1 MRHLLSD
8 GLRIHLVASAGVVA
22 VALPLISGAAYAQAS
37 SDNAA
42 TTAPADARAADS
54 ANDAGVGDIVVT
66 AQKRAQNLND
76 VGLSISAIGTGELA
90 NRGVTRPE
98 DLAGVVPSLTVTRTQ
113 FDSPS
118 YTLRGVGFYDSSLA
132 ATTTV
137 SMYLD
142 QVPLVYP
149 IMARGAPMDLER
161 VEVLKGP
168 QGTVFGQNSTG
179 GLVNYIAAKPT
190 HTLKAGAN
198 ASYARFGKFDGDAFI
213 SGPIAEG
220 VKGRL
225 SLATTQ
231 GGAWQKSATR
241 PSDRLGDQ
249 RFTRGRLIIEAEP
262 VETLRVTL
270 MAHGWIDKSDTPAA
284 QSVDDVERVNGQP
297 VGPLLDISTNL
308 QKTRYTNPRIADWDQ
323 GARLRRNDR
332 FIQTSMRSE
341 LDITPDITLTSI
353 SAYSHLRRDSLNDGD
368 GTAALDLLNHLY
380 GTINDFSQ
388 ELRLSGTA
396 IDKRLNWSFGGN
408 YQRSSVDDTEFA
420 LLNVDGGGF
429 LIPTFG
435 TFTDDVNQAFTK
447 TRSLAAFANAE
458 FEITP
463 ALTIYGGLRYTDNRI
478 RFRGCTADSGK
489 GDIAALF
496 GAIQQNAL
504 GITPTT
510 APGECATL
518 LNTPETP
525 PAKLYT
531 SGEYRNTL
539 KENNVSWRFGANW
552 KPFGDDTMFYAN
564 ASRGFKAGS
573 FPRTGAN
580 LSSQLLPVTQEKL
593 TAYEAGFKASLADR
607 TLQINGAS
615 FYYDYRDKQIRGRVV
630 TIFGQL
636 EQLLNIPRSRIWGL
650 ELQAFW
656 RPIPGLT
663 INGSG
668 TYINSRILKNP
679 DGTDYATYPARAHND
694 NALVPVTG
702 SPFPFTPK
710 YSASVDGQYDFAVS
724 GNLDAFVGGSM
735 TFQSRTKSTL
745 TPADVN
751 RPTDISPSA
760 SATYNDPFFS
770 LRPYTIFN
778 VRLGVKST
786 DDKWNLSLWGRNITN
801 KYYTPAITRTLDT
814 IIRFAGEPAT
824 YGVTVGY
831 NF

>member
-1 MRHLLSD
+1 MGRLFANNIR
-8 GLRIHLVASAGVVA
+8 LRLIASAGVVA
-22 VALPLISGAAYAQAS
+22 LSLPGMSWTANAQTISDAAGS
-37 SDNAA
+37 TAA
-42 TTAPADARAADS
+42 GGPGMDATAE
-54 ANDAGVGDIVVT
+54 AGVGDIVVT

-76 VGLSISAIGTGELA
+76 VGLSVSAIGSEELV
-90 NRGVTRPE
+90 NRGVSRPE

-137 SMYLD
+137 SMYID

-190 HTLKAGAN
+190 DTFKAGVN
-198 ASYARFGKFDGDAFI
+198 ASYARFGQFDGDAFI
-213 SGPIAEG
+213 SGPITEG
-220 VKGRL
+220 VTARL
-225 SLATTQ
+225 ALATTQ

-249 RFTRGRLIIEAEP
+249 RFTRGRLIIEAKP
-262 VETLRVTL
+262 TETLRLTL

-284 QSVDDVERVNGQP
+284 QSVDDVERVNGEP

-308 QKTRYTNPRIADWDQ
+308 QKALHKNPRIADWDE
-323 GARLRRNDR
+323 GRRLRRDDD
-332 FIQTSMRSE
+332 FIQTSLRAE
-341 LDITPDITLTSI
+341 LDVTPDIMITSI

-368 GTAALDLLNHLY
+368 GTPAFNLLNRLY
-380 GTINDFSQ
+380 GSIDDFSQ
-388 ELRLSGTA
+388 ELRLSGEA
-396 IDKRLNWSFGGN
+396 ADGRLIWSLGGN
-408 YQRSSVDDTEFA
+408 YQRSTVDDTEFA

-429 LIPTFG
+429 LIPGFG
-435 TFTDDVNQAFTK
+435 TFTDDVNLAFTK

-458 FEITP
+458 YELTP

-478 RFRGCTADSGK
+478 SYRGCTADSGK

-496 GAIQQNAL
+496 GAIQQFAL

-518 LNTPETP
+518 RNTPETP
-525 PAKLYT
+525 PRELFT
-531 SGEYRNTL
+531 SGEYVSTL
-539 KENNVSWRFGANW
+539 KENNVSWRIGANW

-564 ASRGFKAGS
+564 VSRGFKAGS

-580 LSSQLLPVTQEKL
+580 LTSQLLPVTQEKL
-593 TAYEAGFKASLADR
+593 TAYEAGFKAALADR
-607 TLQINGAS
+607 TLQINGAG
-615 FYYDYRDKQIRGRVV
+615 FYYDYRDKQIRGRVATV
-630 TIFGQL
+630 FGQL

-650 ELQAFW
+650 ELQTFW
-656 RPIPGLT
+656 RPVTGLT
-663 INGSG
+663 ISATG

-679 DGTDYATYPARAHND
+679 DGTDFTTYPARAHND
-694 NALVPVTG
+694 DALIPITG

-710 YSASVDGQYDFAVS
+710 YSASVDAQYDFPVS
-724 GNLDAFVGGSM
+724 ANLDAFVGGSM
-735 TFQSRTKSTL
+735 TYQSRTKSTL
-745 TPADVN
+745 TPADVS
-751 RPTDISPSA
+751 RPADVSPSA
-760 SATYNDPFFS
+760 SATYNDPVFS
-770 LRPYTIFN
+770 LRPYMIFN
-778 VRLGVKST
+778 ARVGVRSA
-786 DDKWNLSLWGRNITN
+786 DKRWNLSVWGRNITN
-801 KYYTPAITRTLDT
+801 KYYTPAITRTQDT
-814 IIRFAGEPAT
+814 IIRFTGEAAT

>member
-1 MRHLLSD
+1 MRRLLSGD
-8 GLRIHLVASAGVVA
+8 LRIGLVASAGVIA
-22 VALPLISGAAYAQAS
+22 MTLPTMSGAANAQVTP
-37 SDNAA
+37 DTAA
-42 TTAPADARAADS
+42 NAPAGAQGADAAGDT
-54 ANDAGVGDIVVT
+54 GVGDIVVT

-76 VGLSISAIGTGELA
+76 VGLSISAVGAEELV

-118 YTLRGVGFYDSSLA
+118 YTLRGVGFFDSSLA

-137 SMYLD
+137 SMYID

-190 HTLKAGAN
+190 NSFKAGVN
-198 ASYARFGKFDGDAFI
+198 ASYARFGRFDGDAFI

-225 SLATTQ
+225 ALATTQ
-231 GGAWQKSATR
+231 GGAWQKSALR

-262 VETLRVTL
+262 VETLRLTL

-284 QSVDDVERVNGQP
+284 QSVDDVERVNNQP
-297 VGPLLDISTNL
+297 VGPLLGASINL
-308 QKTRYTNPRIADWDQ
+308 QKTLYKNPRIADWDE
-323 GARLRRNDR
+323 GTRLRRDDD
-332 FIQTSMRSE
+332 FIQTSLRAE
-341 LDITPDITLTSI
+341 LDITPDVTLTSI

-368 GTAALDLLNHLY
+368 GTPALDLLNHLY
-380 GTINDFSQ
+380 GNIDDFSQ

-396 IDKRLNWSFGGN
+396 IDNRLNWSFGGN
-408 YQRSSVDDTEFA
+408 YQRSSVDDIEFA

-429 LIPTFG
+429 LIPGFG
-435 TFTDDVNQAFTK
+435 TFTDDINQAFTR

-458 FEITP
+458 FELTP

-489 GDIAALF
+489 GDIASLF
-496 GAIQQNAL
+496 GAIQQIAL

-518 LNTPETP
+518 LDTPETP
-525 PAKLYT
+525 PSELYT
-531 SGEYRNTL
+531 SGEYVNTL

-552 KPFGDDTMFYAN
+552 KPFGDDTMIYAN
-564 ASRGFKAGS
+564 VSRGFKAGS

-580 LSSQLLPVTQEKL
+580 LASQLQPVTQEKL

-607 TLQINGAS
+607 TLQVNGAG

-650 ELQAFW
+650 ELQTFW
-656 RPIPGLT
+656 RPIQGLT
-663 INGSG
+663 ISGTG

-679 DGTDYATYPARAHND
+679 DGTDYATYPARAHSD
-694 NALVPVTG
+694 DALVPITG

-710 YSASVDGQYDFAVS
+710 YSASVDAQYDFAVS
-724 GNLDAFVGGSM
+724 ADIDAFVGGSM
-735 TFQSRTKSTL
+735 TYQGRTKSTL

-751 RPTDISPSA
+751 RPADISPSA
-760 SATYNDPFFS
+760 SVTYNDPVFS
-770 LRPYTIFN
+770 LRPYTLFN
-778 VRLGVKST
+778 VRLGVKSA
-786 DDKWNLSLWGRNITN
+786 DEKWNLSVWGRNITN
-801 KYYTPAITRTLDT
+801 KYYTPAITRTMNT
-814 IIRFAGEPAT
+814 IIRFTGEPAT
-824 YGVTVGY
+824 YGLTVGY

>member
-1 MRHLLSD
+1 MGRHLAGISKARLVA
-8 GLRIHLVASAGVVA
+8 GVGVIALALPATMAVASA
-22 VALPLISGAAYAQAS
+22 QS
-37 SDNAA
+37 SRDNSVG
-42 TTAPADARAADS
+42 APADTQESAA
-54 ANDAGVGDIVVT
+54 AGRGGVADIVVT

-76 VGLSISAIGTGELA
+76 VGLSISAIGADEIA

-137 SMYLD
+137 SMYVD

-190 HTLKAGAN
+190 SDFKAGVN
-198 ASYARFGKFDGDAFI
+198 ASYARFGRFDGDAFI

-220 VKGRL
+220 VTARL
-225 SLATTQ
+225 ALATTQ

-249 RFTRGRLIIEAEP
+249 RFTRGRLIVEAEP
-262 VETLRVTL
+262 AETLRLSL
-270 MAHGWIDKSDTPAA
+270 MVHGWIDKSDTPAA

-308 QKTRYTNPRIADWDQ
+308 QKGLYKNPRIADWDE
-323 GARLRRNDR
+323 GARLRRDDD
-332 FIQTSMRSE
+332 FIQTSLRAE
-341 LDITPDITLTSI
+341 LDITPDVTLTSI

-380 GTINDFSQ
+380 GNIDDFSQ

-408 YQRSSVDDTEFA
+408 YQRSSVDDIEFA

-429 LIPTFG
+429 LIPGFG
-435 TFTDDVNQAFTK
+435 TFTDDINQAFTR
-447 TRSLAAFANAE
+447 TRSIAAFANAE
-458 FEITP
+458 FELTP
-463 ALTIYGGLRYTDNRI
+463 ALTIYGGVRYTDNRI

-489 GDIAALF
+489 GDIASLF
-496 GAIQQNAL
+496 GAIQQFAL

-525 PAKLYT
+525 PSELYT
-531 SGEYRNTL
+531 SGEYVNTL

-552 KPFGDDTMFYAN
+552 KPFGDDTMLYAN
-564 ASRGFKAGS
+564 VSRGFKAGS

-593 TAYEAGFKASLADR
+593 TAYEAGFKASLANR
-607 TLQINGAS
+607 TLQINGAG

-650 ELQAFW
+650 ELQTFW
-656 RPIPGLT
+656 RPISGLT
-663 INGSG
+663 INATG

-694 NALVPVTG
+694 DALIPITG
-702 SPFPFTPK
+702 SQFPFTPK
-710 YSASVDGQYDFAVS
+710 YSASIDAQYDFAVS
-724 GNLDAFVGGSM
+724 GNLNAFIGGS
-735 TFQSRTKSTL
+735 TTYQSRTKSTL

-751 RPTDISPSA
+751 RPVDIAPSA
-760 SATYNDPFFS
+760 SVTYNDPAFS
-770 LRPYTIFN
+770 LRPYTLFN
-778 VRLGVKST
+778 VRLGLKSA
-786 DDKWNLSLWGRNITN
+786 DDKWNLSAWGRNITN

-814 IIRFAGEPAT
+814 IIRFTGEPAT